1 MNMNK
6 YERLNQ
12 QKKYRSEKSFSGKKR
27 VAAYCRVST
36 EKQAQSFESQCDF
49 FRCYIEQKKEWEF
62 YKVFADEGISGTST
76 KKREQFN
83 RMIAEAKQRKFDL
96 LITKG
101 ISRFARNT
109 LDSIYYTRELR
120 KVGVGV
126 LFLNDGINTLDGD
139 AELRLSIMASIAQ
152 EESRKTS
159 ERVKW
164 GQKRRM
170 EEGVVFGRSM
180 LGYDVRNGKMYVN
193 EEGAE
198 VVRKIFYKFVEERK
212 STHTIAREL
221 LEEGIYPMRSKK
233 WRNTV
238 ILRILQNEKY
248 CGDLVQKKTFTPDY
262 LSHEKKYNRGEEEF
276 VIIKNHHE
284 PIISREMFEKAEKI
298 FSRNK
303 AQKDSENT

>member
-12 QKKYRSEKSFSGKKR
+12 QKKYSSEKSFSGKKR

-36 EKQAQSFESQCDF
+36 EKEEQAQSFESQCDF

-76 KKREQFN
+76 K
-83 RMIAEAKQRKFDL
+83 QRKFDL
-96 LITKG
+96 LITKE

-198 VVRKIFYKFVEERK
+198 GSY
-212 STHTIAREL
+212 
-221 LEEGIYPMRSKK
+221 
-233 WRNTV
+233 
-238 ILRILQNEKY
+238 
-248 CGDLVQKKTFTPDY
+248 
-262 LSHEKKYNRGEEEF
+262 
-276 VIIKNHHE
+276 
-284 PIISREMFEKAEKI
+284 
-298 FSRNK
+298 
-303 AQKDSENT
+303 

>member
-1 MNMNK
+1 
-6 YERLNQ
+6 
-12 QKKYRSEKSFSGKKR
+12 
-27 VAAYCRVST
+27 
-36 EKQAQSFESQCDF
+36 
-49 FRCYIEQKKEWEF
+49 
-62 YKVFADEGISGTST
+62 
-76 KKREQFN
+76 
-83 RMIAEAKQRKFDL
+83 
-96 LITKG
+96 
-101 ISRFARNT
+101 
-109 LDSIYYTRELR
+109 
-120 KVGVGV
+120 
-126 LFLNDGINTLDGD
+126 
-139 AELRLSIMASIAQ
+139 
-152 EESRKTS
+152 
-159 ERVKW
+159 
-164 GQKRRM
+164 M

-233 WRNTV
+233 WKNTV

-262 LSHEKKYNRGEEEF
+262 LSHEKKYNRGEEKF

>member
-36 EKQAQSFESQCDF
+36 EKEEQAQSFESQCDF

-83 RMIAEAKQRKFDL
+83 QMIAEAKQRKFDL
-96 LITKG
+96 LITKE

-126 LFLNDGINTLDGD
+126 LFLNDGINTLD
-139 AELRLSIMASIAQ
+139 
-152 EESRKTS
+152 
-159 ERVKW
+159 
-164 GQKRRM
+164 
-170 EEGVVFGRSM
+170 GRSM